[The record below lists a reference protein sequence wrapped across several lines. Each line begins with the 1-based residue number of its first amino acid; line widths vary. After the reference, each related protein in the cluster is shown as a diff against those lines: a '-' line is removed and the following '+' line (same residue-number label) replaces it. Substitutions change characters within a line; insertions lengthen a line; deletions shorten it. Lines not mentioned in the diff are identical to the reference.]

1 MKTALTFDEKKD
13 VKQLDILS
21 ALIVILFT
29 FFILL
34 FYSFPFMQ
42 TIKGFIVPNASASV
56 QIISSQ

>member
-1 MKTALTFDEKKD
+1 MKTALTFDEKED
-13 VKQLDILS
+13 VKQLDTLS

-34 FYSFPFMQ
+34 FYSFPFVQ
-42 TIKGFIVPNASASV
+42 VVEGVIVPNASASF